1 MKIFK
6 YGLAVR
12 DDVRIALPR
21 GARILC
27 VQVQDVRPCLWALVD
42 PEAPTCERLF
52 CWRGTG
58 QEMGV
63 ALEGTYVGTVQL
75 ARLVFHLF
83 DCGAA

>member
-52 CWRGTG
+52 CW
-58 QEMGV
+58 
-63 ALEGTYVGTVQL
+63 
-75 ARLVFHLF
+75 
-83 DCGAA
+83 